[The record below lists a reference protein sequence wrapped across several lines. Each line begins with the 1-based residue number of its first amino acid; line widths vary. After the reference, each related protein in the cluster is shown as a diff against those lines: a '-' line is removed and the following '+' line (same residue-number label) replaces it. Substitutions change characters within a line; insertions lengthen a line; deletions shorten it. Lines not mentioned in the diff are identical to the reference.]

1 MLDLDKPI
9 TTMPQTTPDPRYVIR
24 ESCVRR
30 GKFFVQDNNT
40 FTMFRHPQLGK
51 HMTKLAAE
59 ETVKLLMQ
67 EDGAA
72 PTMMDAFTRLRPQ
85 RNVQALRSSS
95 FPETDWW
102 FIRDSRTGRLVPRV
116 EGSEEPRDRYYP
128 DEASAVTA
136 AAEMNLGVSD
146 D

>member
-9 TTMPQTTPDPRYVIR
+9 TTPDPRYVIR
-24 ESCVRR
+24 ESCVSR
-30 GKFFVQDNNT
+30 GKFFVQDKHT

-67 EDGAA
+67 GNDLSIIR
-72 PTMMDAFTRLRPQ
+72 DAFTRLLPQ

-102 FIRDSRTGRLVPRV
+102 FIRDLRTGRLVPRV
-116 EGSEEPRDRYYP
+116 EDSEEPIDRYYP
-128 DEASAVTA
+128 DEASAVAA

>member
-1 MLDLDKPI
+1 
-9 TTMPQTTPDPRYVIR
+9 MPQTTPDPRYEIW

-30 GKFFVQDNNT
+30 GKFFVRDTHN
-40 FTMFRHPQLGK
+40 FTMFCHPQLGK
-51 HMTKLAAE
+51 YMTKLAAE

-67 EDGAA
+67 ENDLSIIR
-72 PTMMDAFTRLRPQ
+72 DAFTRLLPQ

-128 DEASAVTA
+128 DEASAVAA

-146 D
+146 G